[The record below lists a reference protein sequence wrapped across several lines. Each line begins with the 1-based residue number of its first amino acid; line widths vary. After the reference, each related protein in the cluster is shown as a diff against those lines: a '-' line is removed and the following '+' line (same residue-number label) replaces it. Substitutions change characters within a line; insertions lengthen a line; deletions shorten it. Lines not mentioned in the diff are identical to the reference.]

1 MLGFYVR
8 TFSQSQRVVVLF
20 ELYVGSVYAAY
31 NQAASIMERLPL
43 ETQTLYAEFLDQLVA
58 LHARRT
64 IGLAPGCFTT
74 KTVKGE
80 TYYYFQYS
88 DPGGV
93 SRQAYVGKKSASL
106 AKVVAAY
113 EHDRSIQTADLDRL
127 HRLCAQLRVGQALPT
142 DPASSRILKSLAES
156 GVFHLG
162 GVLVGTHA
170 FTVYGNLLGVRW
182 DGAFL
187 KTQDIDIAGRAELG
201 IAVPDLQVNVP
212 EVLENLQMGFLP
224 VPSLNRKEPSTSF
237 KIRGQSVRVDFLTP
251 AHRTRSEGTVFIS
264 RLGVAAQALKFL
276 DYLLEAHIP
285 AGIVDG
291 GGVLV
296 NVPDPARYAFH
307 KLLLSRAR
315 TVASQMKAEKD
326 LSQAIQLI
334 DVLVE
339 DRPGDLSL
347 AWDEL
352 RKRGRGWTKPVWTAL
367 SAQEK
372 RHPGLI
378 DRLATVIP
386 SLKETFPASFT

>member
-1 MLGFYVR
+1 MMKR
-8 TFSQSQRVVVLF
+8 
-20 ELYVGSVYAAY
+20 
-31 NQAASIMERLPL
+31 IPL
-43 ETQTLYAEFLDQLVA
+43 ETQTLYAEFLEQLVA

-93 SRQAYVGKKSASL
+93 SRQAYVGKRSPAL
-106 AKVVAAY
+106 AKVVASY
-113 EHDRSIQTADLDRL
+113 EQDRTIQAADLERL
-127 HRLCAQLRVGQALPT
+127 GRLCAQLRVGHALTT
-142 DPASSRILKSLAES
+142 DPASSRILRALAES

-182 DGAFL
+182 ESAYL
-187 KTQDIDIAGRAELG
+187 KTQDIDIAGDARLD

-212 EVLENLQMGFLP
+212 AVLENLQMGFLP
-224 VPSLNRKEPSTSF
+224 VPALNRKEPSTSF

-251 AHRTRSEGTVFIS
+251 AHGARRGGTVFMN
-264 RLGVAAQALKFL
+264 RLGVAAQPLKFL
-276 DYLLEAHIP
+276 DYLLEVHIP
-285 AGIVDG
+285 AGIING

-307 KLLLSRAR
+307 KVLVSRSR
-315 TVASQMKAEKD
+315 RIGSQMKAEKD
-326 LSQAIQLI
+326 LNQALQLM
-334 DVLVE
+334 DVLLD

-347 AWDEL
+347 AWDGL
-352 RKRGRGWTKPVWTAL
+352 RHRGQGWTKPVCAAL
-367 SAQEK
+367 ATQWK
-372 RHPGLI
+372 RHPALI
-378 DRLATVIP
+378 NRLVDAVPT
-386 SLKETFPASFT
+386 LKEDGLTSHR

>member
-1 MLGFYVR
+1 MLRITQGVP
-8 TFSQSQRVVVLF
+8 T
-20 ELYVGSVYAAY
+20 
-31 NQAASIMERLPL
+31 MERLPL

-58 LHARRT
+58 MHARRT

-93 SRQAYVGKKSASL
+93 SRQAYVGKKSVAL
-106 AKVVAAY
+106 EKVVASY
-113 EHDRSIQTADLDRL
+113 EQDRSIQAADLERL
-127 HRLCAQLRVGQALPT
+127 HRLCAQLRVGNALPT
-142 DPASSRILKSLAES
+142 DPASSRILKALAES

-170 FTVYGNLLGVRW
+170 FTVYGNLLGTRW
-182 DGAFL
+182 DSAFL
-187 KTQDIDIAGRAELG
+187 KTQDIDIAGQARLG

-237 KIRGQSVRVDFLTP
+237 KVRGQSVRVDFLTP
-251 AHRTRSEGTVFIS
+251 AQGMRREGTVFIS

-285 AGIVDG
+285 AGIIDG

-307 KLLLSRAR
+307 KLLLSRSR
-315 TVASQMKAEKD
+315 TVGSQMKAEKD
-326 LSQAIQLI
+326 LYQAIQLI

-347 AWDEL
+347 AWDGL
-352 RKRGRGWTKPVWTAL
+352 RQRGRSWTQPIGAAL
-367 SAQEK
+367 AAQAK
-372 RHPGLI
+372 RYPGLI
-378 DRLATVIP
+378 DRLVTSVP
-386 SLKETFPASFT
+386 LLKESLPVSPQ